1 MEPEG
6 SLPQSQVPTTCPYP
20 EPDQPIPFTTS
31 HFLTIHLN
39 IFLPSTP
46 GLFPSGFPTK
56 IVYATGLSPV
66 RATFLV
72 HLILLD
78 LITRIIFGEVY
89 RSLSPSL
96 YSFLHS
102 NLTSCFL
109 GTNSF
114 LSALFSYTLS
124 LRFSL
129 SLSDQDSHPYKTT
142 GKIIV
147 LCILIFIFLYSLPE
161 NRRFRTDW

>member
-6 SLPQSQVPTTCPYP
+6 SLPQSQVPATCPYP
-20 EPDQPIPFTTS
+20 EPDQPIPFTTF
-31 HFLTIHLN
+31 HFLKIHLN

-56 IVYATGLSPV
+56 IVYATGLSLIH
-66 RATFLV
+66 ATFPV

-96 YSFLHS
+96 FSYLHS
-102 NLTSCFL
+102 NLTSYFL
-109 GTNSF
+109 GVNSL
-114 LSALFSYTLS
+114 LSALFWYTLS

-129 SLSDQDSHPYKTT
+129 SVSDQDSHPYKTT
-142 GKIIV
+142 GKLIV
-147 LCILIFIFLYSLPE
+147 LCILLFIFLYSLLE